1 MQSQFLT
8 ANPETQKILSQA
20 EKVARVDSS
29 VLLSG
34 ESGTGKELLARH
46 IHECSKRKD
55 KPFVVLNCASVPSSL
70 LESELFGHE
79 VGAFTGAT
87 DQRIGIFEY
96 ASEGTIFLDE
106 IGDIPLQVQ
115 VKLLRALQEN
125 EIKRIGSNKSIK
137 VNPRII
143 SATSYDLS
151 DRMEARE
158 FRDDFYFRLAVVTL
172 KIPPLRER
180 PEDIELL
187 LNYFVKQYGK
197 EQGKKNLHFSPEA
210 KKLLMDYSWNGNVR
224 ELANVIE
231 RAVIMADDCIE
242 KKHLGLNPIDLSILD
257 EATCSLR
264 EISLRA
270 AQMAEIDLI
279 TKILML
285 TAGNKSEAARIMGVS
300 YRTLL
305 NKIKEYR
312 L

>member
-187 LNYFVKQYGK
+187 LNFGFKMFVFLTTFFVVILISFLSKSRVSVV
-197 EQGKKNLHFSPEA
+197 FS
-210 KKLLMDYSWNGNVR
+210 SF
-224 ELANVIE
+224 
-231 RAVIMADDCIE
+231 
-242 KKHLGLNPIDLSILD
+242 
-257 EATCSLR
+257 
-264 EISLRA
+264 
-270 AQMAEIDLI
+270 
-279 TKILML
+279 
-285 TAGNKSEAARIMGVS
+285 
-300 YRTLL
+300 
-305 NKIKEYR
+305 
-312 L
+312 